1 MANVAHSTL
10 TGADLHEPKGVASA
24 TSGQVYVADGA
35 GSGTWTTINNQNKI
49 YLHYRFNNI
58 STASS
63 QWVIPGIAGDITK
76 IQTVLSGAIGT
87 ADCNMSFEIGGTA
100 ITGGGITITQSGSAA
115 GDIDSATPTANNTI
129 TADQAIE
136 MISDG
141 ASTNNVNL
149 GITFTI
155 DVS

>member
-1 MANVAHSTL
+1 MADVAHSSL
-10 TGADLHEPKGVASA
+10 TGSALHILKGADSA
-24 TSGQVYVADGA
+24 TSGQIPVADGA
-35 GSGTWTTINNQNKI
+35 GDTAFTTVNNLNKI
-49 YLHYRFNNI
+49 YVHYRFNNI

-63 QWVIPGIAGDITK
+63 QWVIPGIAGTITK

>member
-1 MANVAHSTL
+1 MANVAHSAL
-10 TGADLHEPKGVASA
+10 TGSDLHEPKGADSA
-24 TSGQVYVADGA
+24 NSGEVYIADGA
-35 GSGTWTTINNQNKI
+35 GSGTWTALNNANKVF
-49 YLHYRFNNI
+49 LHYRFNNI

-63 QWVIPGIAGDITK
+63 QWVIPGIAGTITK
-76 IQTVLSGAIGT
+76 IQTVLSGAITG
-87 ADCNMSFEIGGTA
+87 ADCGMSFEIAGTP
-100 ITGGGITITQSGSAA
+100 ITGGGITIANAGSAA
-115 GDIDSATPTANNTI
+115 GDIDSATPSAANTI